1 MDTQYLDTHVGK
13 IQLRRAGAGAPLV
26 YLHSA
31 QGEGDGL
38 PLLDLLAERFD
49 LIAPMSPGF
58 GDSEGLDQI
67 EDMEDV
73 CFYLLDLFDRLELAA
88 PTVAGLSLGA
98 WMAAELAVRYPERV
112 GRLVLINPAG
122 LYIQGA
128 EIKDI
133 FGRPLPE
140 MVPDL
145 YFDQQ
150 HPIAQMMAEF
160 GRWATDPRT
169 ELTFE
174 VIKPVYQAM
183 AATAKLGWD
192 PYLHDPKLRRRLWRV
207 SAPTLVVRAAG
218 DTLIP
223 AAHAEAYAEGTPGA
237 TLVEIERA
245 AHMVVIERPDAVVEA
260 ITSWSAP

>member
-1 MDTQYLDTHVGK
+1 MDTQFVDAHVGK
-13 IQLRRAGAGAPLV
+13 IQLRRGGSGDPVV

-31 QGEGDGL
+31 QGEGEGL
-38 PLLDLLAERFD
+38 PLLELLAERFEV
-49 LIAPMSPGF
+49 LAPMAPGF
-58 GDSEGLDQI
+58 GDSEGLDQV

-73 CFYLLDLFDRLELAA
+73 CFHLLDLFERLELEA
-88 PTVAGLSLGA
+88 PTVAGLSLGG
-98 WMAAELAVRYPERV
+98 WMAAELAVRYPTSV

-122 LYIQGA
+122 LYIEGA

-133 FGRPLPE
+133 FGRGLPE

-150 HPIAQMMAEF
+150 HPAAQLMLQFQASI
-160 GRWATDPRT
+160 TDPNV
-169 ELTFE
+169 EIPFE
-174 VIKPVYQAM
+174 MIKPVYQSM

-207 SAPTLVVRAAG
+207 TAPTLVIRAEG

-223 AAHAEAYAEGTPGA
+223 AAHAEAYAADIPGA
-237 TLVEIERA
+237 ELVEVPES
-245 AHMVVIERPDAVVEA
+245 AHMIVIERPDAVVEA
-260 ITSWSAP
+260 ITKWVGS

>member
-13 IQLRRAGAGAPLV
+13 IQLRRAGAGDPLV

-31 QGEGDGL
+31 QGEGEGL
-38 PLLDLLAERFD
+38 ALLDLLAEHFD
-49 LIAPMSPGF
+49 LIAAMSPGF

-73 CFYLLDLFDRLELAA
+73 CFHLLDLFDRLELVA

-122 LYIQGA
+122 LYIRGA

-133 FGRPLPE
+133 FGRTLPE

-145 YFDQQ
+145 YFDQE
-150 HPIAQMMAEF
+150 HPVAQMMTEF
-160 GRWATDPRT
+160 GRWATDPKT
-169 ELTFE
+169 ELTFD

-207 SAPTLVVRAAG
+207 TAPTLVVRAAG

-223 AAHAEAYAEGTPGA
+223 AAHAEAYAEGIPGA
-237 TLVEIERA
+237 TLVEVEHA
-245 AHMVVIERPDAVVEA
+245 AHMVVIERPDAVVAA
-260 ITSWSAP
+260 ITSWGSR

>member
-13 IQLRRAGAGAPLV
+13 IQLRRAGSGGPLV

-31 QGEGDGL
+31 QGEGEGL
-38 PLLDLLAERFD
+38 PLLDLLAERYD
-49 LIAPMSPGF
+49 LIAPMSPGY

-73 CFYLLDLFDRLELAA
+73 CFHLLDLFDRLELGA
-88 PTVAGLSLGA
+88 PTVAGLSLGG
-98 WMAAELAVRYPERV
+98 WMAAELAVRYPDRV

-122 LYIQGA
+122 LYIAGA

-133 FGRPLPE
+133 FGRSLAE

-150 HPIAQMMAEF
+150 HPAAQMMVEF
-160 GRWATDPRT
+160 GKVATDPKLDLSF
-169 ELTFE
+169 ELL
-174 VIKPVYQAM
+174 KPVYQAM

-192 PYLHDPKLRRRLWRV
+192 PYLHDPKLQRRLWRV
-207 SAPTLVVRAAG
+207 SAPTLVLRG
-218 DTLIP
+218 ERDTLIP
-223 AAHAEAYAEGTPGA
+223 AEHAAAYAASIPKA
-237 TLVEIERA
+237 RLVEIERA

-260 ITSWSAP
+260 ITSWNEL